1 MTGHRSWADDQA
13 NSRLLLRSGAPTAY
27 RTHMMLRPLLGFLA
41 AMAFLPDEG
50 QWLPTQVREMDWAA
64 LQQRGMKLTMD
75 EFWHPERGG
84 VLSATV
90 QINGCTASFCSPDGL
105 LVTNHH
111 CGFGAV
117 SQLSSETD
125 NYLRDGYAAA
135 SPEAELPAP
144 GMVASVLKRI
154 EDVTAIVH
162 EAQQKAKD
170 DLERWSITQQTL
182 ARLVRDGERKETN
195 TKCSVASFLEG
206 KEYHLYFR
214 TQIRDVRLVY
224 APPRAI
230 GEFGGEVD
238 NWEWPRHTGDFMF
251 FRAYVAPDGAV
262 RDHHPENV
270 PFRPE
275 HRLQVSTTG
284 IQPGDLAIVMGYP
297 GSTQRYKSSR
307 AVATREGYVFPMR
320 DSVLTAVIDVLQAA
334 GKTSPA
340 KELAVASRIKSLA
353 NVQKNAQ
360 GMVFGLR
367 NNATVARK
375 LREEA
380 SFRAWLAADAE
391 RKERWGSVLDELLAM
406 DEAEASTIEQD
417 TILGFVNMLGDEVP
431 LLAVLMEVCAA
442 SEADPEGK
450 VPARLRAAFESNE
463 LTTDLELIQWPL
475 LRVLL
480 GELAAMSA
488 AQTLA
493 GTEFLR
499 EPGAI
504 DNLLRTTTL
513 TDANARKELANKGK
527 AGILQGTDPL
537 LVLAR
542 GLAAERRQAV
552 QRTRQR
558 QGQMLDVGRRWI
570 AAQEAFRGKSF
581 YPDANSTLRV
591 SIATVKGY
599 SPRDGLVA
607 LPQTTVGGLLQKEK
621 GQEPFAN
628 PKALLA
634 AAPERSKSRWV
645 DPRLGDV
652 PVCFLIDGDTTG
664 GNSGSPV
671 INGSGQLIGLNF
683 DRVFEA
689 VAGDFG
695 WNADR
700 SRNVVCDIRYVLWVI
715 ESVFPCPRLLQEL
728 GA

>member
-1 MTGHRSWADDQA
+1 
-13 NSRLLLRSGAPTAY
+13 
-27 RTHMMLRPLLGFLA
+27 MMLRPLLGFLA
-41 AMAFLPDEG
+41 AIAFLPDEG

-111 CGFGAV
+111 CGFGAI

-135 SPEAELPAP
+135 TLEAELPAP

-170 DLERWSITQQTL
+170 DLERWSITQQTIT
-182 ARLVRDGERKETN
+182 RLVREGERKEAN

-238 NWEWPRHTGDFMF
+238 NWEWPRHTGDFTF
-251 FRAYVAPDGAV
+251 FRAYVAPDGSV

-284 IQPGDLAIVMGYP
+284 IQQGDLAIVMGYP

-307 AVATREGYVFPMR
+307 AVAIREGYVYPKR
-320 DSVLTAVIDVLQAA
+320 DAVLTAVIEVLQAA
-334 GKTSPA
+334 GKTSAA

-375 LREEA
+375 LREEE
-380 SFRAWLAADAE
+380 SFRAWLSADAE
-391 RKERWGSVLDELLAM
+391 RKQRWGSVLDELLAM
-406 DEAEASTIEQD
+406 DEAEAATIEQD
-417 TILGFVNMLGDEVP
+417 TILGFVNMLGDEIP

-442 SEADPEGK
+442 AEADPDGN
-450 VPARLRAAFESNE
+450 VPGRLRAAFESEE
-463 LTTDLELIQWPL
+463 LTTDLELLQWPL

-480 GELAAMSA
+480 GEMAAISA
-488 AQTLA
+488 AQALA
-493 GTEFLR
+493 GTEMLR
-499 EPGAI
+499 EAVTPAATPAATPAVGSAI
-504 DNLLRTTTL
+504 DNLLRNTKL
-513 TDANARKELANKGK
+513 TDAKVRQELAAKGK
-527 AGILQGTDPL
+527 AGIAQSSDPL
-537 LVLAR
+537 VVLAR
-542 GLAAERRQAV
+542 GLATERRQAV
-552 QRTRQR
+552 QRARQR

-607 LPQTTVGGLLQKEK
+607 LPQTTVAGLLQKEK

-634 AAPERSKSRWV
+634 AAPQRSKSRWV

-671 INGSGQLIGLNF
+671 IDGSGHLIGLNF

-728 GA
+728 GAWGR